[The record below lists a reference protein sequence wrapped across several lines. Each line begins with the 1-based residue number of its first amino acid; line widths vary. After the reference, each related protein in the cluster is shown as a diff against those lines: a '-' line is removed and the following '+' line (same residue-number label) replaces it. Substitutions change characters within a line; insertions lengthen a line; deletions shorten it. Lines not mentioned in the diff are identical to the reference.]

1 MTAHRVEIALIIAGG
16 VAGWWLL
23 RAWLVPHAV
32 CRWCHGTGNNPL
44 SSRSRQGDCLFCH
57 GRPRRMTR
65 GASLV
70 RGQGWRRGK

>member
-1 MTAHRVEIALIIAGG
+1 MNAHWAEFLLGAAGALLA
-16 VAGWWLL
+16 WYLL

-32 CRWCHGTGNNPL
+32 CRWCRGSGNNPL
-44 SSRSRQGDCLFCH
+44 SNASRQGDCLFCH

-70 RGQGWRRGK
+70 RGNGWRRK